1 MNIYFNYNNYDY
13 EEFVNI
19 GYDIGLSY
27 LEFKNEYPEYK
38 YDLLLIIMLCSYNI
52 IIYI

>member
-1 MNIYFNYNNYDY
+1 MNFYFNNYDY
-13 EEFVNI
+13 EESVNI

-27 LEFKNEYPEYK
+27 LDFRDKYPEYI